1 MESQV
6 KGLGDSGVGE
16 TLRALAQ
23 VIGSGVENPAE
34 IQGRFSAPELRGI
47 CWFPPTLR
55 HSKLFI
61 LLGCLSAL
69 GFQLCFVSGS
79 WLKELPAEA
88 FQLLQK
94 SCLWKDF
101 TSCMFGCHGAQIL
114 GQAIKLVTV

>member
-6 KGLGDSGVGE
+6 KSLGDYGVGE

-34 IQGRFSAPELRGI
+34 IQGRFSAPEWRDI
-47 CWFPPTLR
+47 CGQHLLGLPGFPPALR
-55 HSKLFI
+55 YSKLLI

-69 GFQLCFVSGS
+69 GFQLCIVSGS

-94 SCLWKDF
+94 SCLWKPPTCLDAMELK
-101 TSCMFGCHGAQIL
+101 SL
-114 GQAIKLVTV
+114 DK